1 RIRASRRVRGSRD
14 PDPRRRLAVSRR
26 CRLRGAARAPR
37 GRERVRSAAGA
48 RGMSEA
54 RTRARRR
61 RLLARAARLLARL
74 PACVPAL
81 ALAAALVL
89 ARSPTSHSQVPL
101 AGGILGGAQSED
113 EPLFVDANQLDYDRN
128 NDTIR
133 AEGDV
138 VVQHGTSVL

>member
-1 RIRASRRVRGSRD
+1 
-14 PDPRRRLAVSRR
+14 
-26 CRLRGAARAPR
+26 
-37 GRERVRSAAGA
+37 
-48 RGMSEA
+48 
-54 RTRARRR
+54 
-61 RLLARAARLLARL
+61 
-74 PACVPAL
+74 
-81 ALAAALVL
+81 ALVL

-138 VVQHGTSVL
+138 VVQHGTSVLAADKIEIDRKNGQASAEGSIVLEDPQGRVRAQRGW